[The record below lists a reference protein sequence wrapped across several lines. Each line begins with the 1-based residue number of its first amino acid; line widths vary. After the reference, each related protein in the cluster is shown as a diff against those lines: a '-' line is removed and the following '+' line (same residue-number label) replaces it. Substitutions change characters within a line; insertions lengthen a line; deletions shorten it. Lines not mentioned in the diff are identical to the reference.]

1 MPPKTLAP
9 MKTGSKPKRPVRASG
24 KASTVNA
31 MKCKS
36 LSLPSAPG
44 RRLQGPEHC
53 DRQDERHGDC
63 QWDVEV
69 LAHPPECIGLA
80 KQRQIWHSVGRIR
93 G

>member
-9 MKTGSKPKRPVRASG
+9 MKTGSKPKARAGSG

-36 LSLPSAPG
+36 LSLPSGARG
-44 RRLQGPEHC
+44 GASEGQSIATVRMTSRRLSVGC
-53 DRQDERHGDC
+53 R
-63 QWDVEV
+63 V
-69 LAHPPECIGLA
+69 LAHPPGYRPREA
-80 KQRQIWHSVGRIR
+80 KAIWHSVGRIR